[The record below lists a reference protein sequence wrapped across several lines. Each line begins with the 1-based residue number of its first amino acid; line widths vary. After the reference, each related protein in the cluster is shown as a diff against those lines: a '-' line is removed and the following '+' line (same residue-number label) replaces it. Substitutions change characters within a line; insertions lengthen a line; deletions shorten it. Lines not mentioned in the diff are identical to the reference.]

1 MKHHELKIDK
11 CYADAKFSG
20 EKPWE
25 FRVNDR
31 DFKEGDLVSYN
42 VNGDPDHP
50 LNNMLFQI
58 SYSIQV
64 DEKNCIFSERYISRN
79 IVESL
84 DGEPLNLEEM
94 ALVRDF
100 REYKAK
106 GDNRIFMAVS
116 GYEADLIG
124 SIRQMIKEAAK

>member
-11 CYADAKFSG
+11 CYADAKLYG

-25 FRVNDR
+25 SRVNDR
-31 DFKEGDLVSYN
+31 DFKVGDLVSYN

-50 LNNMLFQI
+50 LNDMLFQI
-58 SYSIQV
+58 SYAIQV

-84 DGEPLNLEEM
+84 DGEPLKLEEM